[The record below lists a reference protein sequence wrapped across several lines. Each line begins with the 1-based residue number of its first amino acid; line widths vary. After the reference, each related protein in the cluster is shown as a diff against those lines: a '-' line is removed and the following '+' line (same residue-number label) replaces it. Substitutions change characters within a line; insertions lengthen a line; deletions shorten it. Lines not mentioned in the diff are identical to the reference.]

1 MIDVYKNQRTTLP
14 EECVK
19 FISKHFFDEKI
30 VNPDLKE
37 VYLTRLNIMM
47 QSQLYID
54 LFEKDEYSQKFLV
67 PQLMKSFD
75 KRFLLL
81 VTKNFLRFSKGR
93 GFKEVLLKF
102 QVSENT
108 YSPYFLKRMREQLLK
123 PNDKLTKEFMNI
135 VFNTMNEM
143 TTELFMIFKELKNN
157 YHSQMLKR
165 TKNLF
170 QLVVDLFRILEIMT
184 KWVPELFVDKN
195 HIHSVRLINYTMFVL
210 HSLFIGQI
218 DQYIDFFSSKISQKS
233 ESLSQFLAPF
243 IGILRNLYSAVNQ
256 FGNKDNERYDNLA
269 DIFQKTDSFETILFS
284 KLKELVV
291 S

>member
-1 MIDVYKNQRTTLP
+1 
-14 EECVK
+14 
-19 FISKHFFDEKI
+19 
-30 VNPDLKE
+30 
-37 VYLTRLNIMM
+37 
-47 QSQLYID
+47 
-54 LFEKDEYSQKFLV
+54 
-67 PQLMKSFD
+67 
-75 KRFLLL
+75 
-81 VTKNFLRFSKGR
+81 
-93 GFKEVLLKF
+93 
-102 QVSENT
+102 
-108 YSPYFLKRMREQLLK
+108 
-123 PNDKLTKEFMNI
+123 
-135 VFNTMNEM
+135 
-143 TTELFMIFKELKNN
+143 MIFKELKNN

-269 DIFQKTDSFETILFS
+269 DIFQKTDSFETMLFS